1 VFFAK
6 RKTKDSFKI
15 KYIIYLLTHLSIS
28 ELLLPLPHQTNSK
41 MNIAIVCYPTFG
53 GSGVVATELGLSLA
67 RKGHQVHFITYSYPV
82 RLDFLE
88 MNIHFHEVHVE
99 EYPLFH
105 YQPYELALSSK
116 MAYVVKN
123 YHIDVLHVHYAIPHA
138 YAGYMAKQM
147 LKRENIE
154 VPMIT
159 TLHGTDITL
168 VGNHPTYKE
177 AVTFSINESDAV
189 TSVSQS
195 LKEDTLRLFN
205 VKKDIQVIPN
215 FIDLKKPLPLS
226 PCKRAVMAQPDELI
240 VTHIS
245 NFRKVKRIDDV
256 VKVFY
261 GIQQKLSAKLIMVG
275 DGPEREAADQLC
287 KDLGI
292 KKKVLFLG
300 NTSDIDRILCFSD
313 LFLLPSQSESFGLS
327 ALEAMAA
334 GVPVVSSNAG
344 GLPEVNEEGVSG
356 YLCPIGDVTAMAER
370 AIEILEDKKR
380 LAQFKKNARQVAHRF
395 DEDKIVPMYE
405 ALYEKVKTKNNALK
419 LEH

>member
-1 VFFAK
+1 
-6 RKTKDSFKI
+6 
-15 KYIIYLLTHLSIS
+15 
-28 ELLLPLPHQTNSK
+28 

-53 GSGVVATELGLSLA
+53 GSGVVATELGLALA

-116 MAYVVKN
+116 MAYVIKT
-123 YHIDVLHVHYAIPHA
+123 YHIDILHVHYAIPHA

-147 LKRENIE
+147 LKREGIE
-154 VPMIT
+154 VPMVT

-177 AVTFSINESDAV
+177 AVTFSINESDIV
-189 TSVSQS
+189 TSVSES
-195 LKEDTLRLFN
+195 LKQDTLRLFRID
-205 VKKDIQVIPN
+205 KDIKVIPN
-215 FIDLKKPLPLS
+215 FTNIKKSKESS
-226 PCKRAVMAQPDELI
+226 PCKRTVMAKPEELI

-256 VKVFY
+256 VRIFY
-261 GIQQKLSAKLIMVG
+261 GIQQKLPAKLIMVG
-275 DGPEREAADQLC
+275 DGPEREIADLLC

-292 KKKVLFLG
+292 KSKVLFLG
-300 NTSDIDRILCFSD
+300 NTSDIDRILCFTD
-313 LFLLPSQSESFGLS
+313 LFLLPSASESFGLS

-334 GVPVVSSNAG
+334 GVPVVSSNTG

-356 YLCPIGDVTAMAER
+356 YLCPIGDVKAMAEK
-370 AIEILEDKKR
+370 AIYILEDKTR
-380 LAQFKKNARQVAHRF
+380 LAQFKQNARKVAERF
-395 DEDKIVPMYE
+395 DEDRIVPMYE
-405 ALYEKVKTKNNALK
+405 ALYYSAIDNK
-419 LEH
+419 

>member
-1 VFFAK
+1 
-6 RKTKDSFKI
+6 
-15 KYIIYLLTHLSIS
+15 
-28 ELLLPLPHQTNSK
+28 

-53 GSGVVATELGLSLA
+53 GSGVVATELGLALA

-116 MAYVVKN
+116 MAYVVKTYN
-123 YHIDVLHVHYAIPHA
+123 IDILHVHYAIPHA

-147 LKRENIE
+147 LKREGIE

-177 AVTFSINESDAV
+177 AVTFSINESDVV
-189 TSVSQS
+189 TSVSES
-195 LKEDTLRLFN
+195 LKRDTLRLFN
-205 VKKDIQVIPN
+205 IDKDIKVIPN
-215 FIDLKKPLPLS
+215 FIGLQKTERVS
-226 PCKRAVMAQPDELI
+226 PCKRSVMASADELI

-245 NFRKVKRIDDV
+245 NFRKVKRVDDV
-256 VKVFY
+256 VRVFY
-261 GIQQKLSAKLIMVG
+261 GIQQQLPAKLIMVG
-275 DGPEREAADQLC
+275 DGPEREIADQLC

-300 NTSDIDRILCFSD
+300 NTSDIDRILCFTD
-313 LFLLPSQSESFGLS
+313 LFLLPSESESFGLS

-344 GLPEVNEEGVSG
+344 GLSEVNEEGVSG
-356 YLCPIGDVTAMAER
+356 YLCPIGDVQTMAEK
-370 AIEILEDKKR
+370 AIYILSDKDR
-380 LAQFKKNARQVAHRF
+380 LAQFKQNARKVAARF
-395 DEDKIVPMYE
+395 DEEKIVPMYE
-405 ALYEKVKTKNNALK
+405 ALYYNAIKEK
-419 LEH
+419 

>member
-1 VFFAK
+1 
-6 RKTKDSFKI
+6 
-15 KYIIYLLTHLSIS
+15 
-28 ELLLPLPHQTNSK
+28 

-53 GSGVVATELGLSLA
+53 GSGVVATELGIALA

-116 MAYVVKN
+116 MAYVIKT
-123 YHIDVLHVHYAIPHA
+123 YHIDILHVHYAIPHA

-147 LKRENIE
+147 LKREGIE
-154 VPMIT
+154 VPMVT

-177 AVTFSINESDAV
+177 AVTFSINQSDIV
-189 TSVSQS
+189 TSVSES
-195 LKEDTLRLFN
+195 LKQDTLRLFRID
-205 VKKDIQVIPN
+205 KDIKVIPN
-215 FIDLKKPLPLS
+215 FTNIKKSKETS
-226 PCKRAVMAQPDELI
+226 PCKRTVMAKPEELI

-256 VKVFY
+256 VRIFY
-261 GIQQKLSAKLIMVG
+261 GIQQKLPAKLIMVG
-275 DGPEREAADQLC
+275 DGPEREIADQLC

-292 KKKVLFLG
+292 KSKVLFLG
-300 NTSDIDRILCFSD
+300 NTSDIDRILCFTD
-313 LFLLPSQSESFGLS
+313 LFLLPSASESFGLS

-334 GVPVVSSNAG
+334 GVPVVSSNTG

-356 YLCPIGDVTAMAER
+356 YLCPIGDVKAMAEK
-370 AIEILEDKKR
+370 AIYILEDKTR
-380 LAQFKKNARQVAHRF
+380 LAQFKQNARKVAERF
-395 DEDKIVPMYE
+395 DENRIVPMYE
-405 ALYEKVKTKNNALK
+405 ALYYSAIGNE
-419 LEH
+419 

>member
-1 VFFAK
+1 
-6 RKTKDSFKI
+6 
-15 KYIIYLLTHLSIS
+15 
-28 ELLLPLPHQTNSK
+28 

-53 GSGVVATELGLSLA
+53 GSGVVATELGLALA

-116 MAYVVKN
+116 MAYVIKT
-123 YHIDVLHVHYAIPHA
+123 YHIDILHVHYAIPHA

-147 LKRENIE
+147 LKREGIE
-154 VPMIT
+154 VPMVT

-177 AVTFSINESDAV
+177 AVTFSINESDIV
-189 TSVSQS
+189 TSVSES
-195 LKEDTLRLFN
+195 LKQDTLRLFRID
-205 VKKDIQVIPN
+205 KDIKVIPN
-215 FIDLKKPLPLS
+215 FTNIKKSKETS
-226 PCKRAVMAQPDELI
+226 PCKRTVMAKPEELI

-256 VKVFY
+256 VRIFY
-261 GIQQKLSAKLIMVG
+261 GIQQKLPAKLIMVG
-275 DGPEREAADQLC
+275 DGPEREIADQLC

-292 KKKVLFLG
+292 KSKVLFLG
-300 NTSDIDRILCFSD
+300 NTSDIDRILCFTD
-313 LFLLPSQSESFGLS
+313 LFLLPSASESFGLS

-334 GVPVVSSNAG
+334 GVPVVSSNTG

-356 YLCPIGDVTAMAER
+356 YLCPIGDVKAMAEK
-370 AIEILEDKKR
+370 AIYILEDKAR
-380 LAQFKKNARQVAHRF
+380 LAQFKQNARKVAERF

-405 ALYEKVKTKNNALK
+405 ALYYSAIGNK
-419 LEH
+419 

>member
-1 VFFAK
+1 
-6 RKTKDSFKI
+6 
-15 KYIIYLLTHLSIS
+15 
-28 ELLLPLPHQTNSK
+28 

-53 GSGVVATELGLSLA
+53 GSGVVATELGLALA

-116 MAYVVKN
+116 MAYVIKN
-123 YHIDVLHVHYAIPHA
+123 YHIDILHVHYAIPHA

-147 LKRENIE
+147 LKREGIE
-154 VPMIT
+154 VPMVT

-177 AVTFSINESDAV
+177 AVTFSINESDIV
-189 TSVSQS
+189 TSVSES
-195 LKEDTLRLFN
+195 LKQDTLRLFRID
-205 VKKDIQVIPN
+205 KDIKVIPN
-215 FIDLKKPLPLS
+215 FTNIKKSKETS
-226 PCKRAVMAQPDELI
+226 PCKRTVMAKPEELI

-256 VKVFY
+256 VRIFY
-261 GIQQKLSAKLIMVG
+261 GIQQKLPAKLIMVG
-275 DGPEREAADQLC
+275 DGPEREIADQLC

-292 KKKVLFLG
+292 KSKVLFLG
-300 NTSDIDRILCFSD
+300 NTSDIDRILCFTD
-313 LFLLPSQSESFGLS
+313 LFLLPSASESFGLS

-334 GVPVVSSNAG
+334 GVPVVSSNTG

-356 YLCPIGDVTAMAER
+356 YLCPIGDVKAMAEK
-370 AIEILEDKKR
+370 AIYILEDKTR
-380 LAQFKKNARQVAHRF
+380 LAQFKQNARKVAERF

-405 ALYEKVKTKNNALK
+405 ALYYSAIGNE
-419 LEH
+419 